1 MTGRVSASGLAIVGL
16 TVACVGLAAVAIV
29 SNIGPGVE
37 VNPPSLAT
45 TSIDLTTG
53 SDDGTLSAFDI
64 IPGDAVPATIVVAN
78 SGSKP
83 LTYGMRRGRVY
94 DGGGPLAA
102 ALQLT
107 IRAVGT
113 SCAAFDG
120 AVLFDGRLG
129 EAAFGG
135 DGDRRPLAAATADI
149 LCLRVTLPTD
159 TNDSLQG
166 AATTI
171 VLSFDASPQAFA
183 E

>member
-1 MTGRVSASGLAIVGL
+1 VTGRLSASGLALVGL
-16 TVACVGLAAVAIV
+16 SVACVGLAAVAIV
-29 SNIGPGVE
+29 STFRPGVE
-37 VNPPSLAT
+37 VNPPSLEA

-53 SDDGTLSAFDI
+53 SDDGTLSAFDL

-78 SGSKP
+78 AGSNP
-83 LTYGMRRGRVY
+83 ITYGMRRGRVY

-113 SCAAFDG
+113 SCADFDG
-120 AVLFDGRLG
+120 AVLFDGRLS
-129 EAAFGG
+129 EAAFGR
-135 DGDRRPLAAATADI
+135 DGARRPLAAATADI
-149 LCLRVTLPTD
+149 LCLRVALPPD